1 MSSAI
6 LRLHQGANQ
15 LRQHVSY
22 PALLLAL
29 MSALCASLLHG
40 TNIATA
46 PLIAAAERH
55 DRLTAI
61 AAVMPADR
69 YDSDPLANCQ
79 PASGPNAIE
88 LCPLTL
94 KGQAAG
100 YIATLSNGGYGG
112 PIRMLL
118 GVDSSGTITGVRV
131 LSHTETPGL
140 GDLIEAAKSSWIDS
154 FKGHSLT
161 NTSQQQWAVRKDGGD
176 FDQFTGATI
185 TPRAVVGGVHQALL
199 TIQQADAAI
208 TPGTTTD
215 TPINNSSATGA
226 GEP

>member
-6 LRLHQGANQ
+6 LRLHQGASQ

-29 MSALCASLLHG
+29 LSALCASLLHG
-40 TNIATA
+40 TSVATT

-55 DRLTAI
+55 DRLAAI
-61 AAVMPADR
+61 SVVMPADR
-69 YDSDPLANCQ
+69 YDSDPLASCL
-79 PASGPNAIE
+79 PASGPLAVEI
-88 LCPLTL
+88 CPLTL

-100 YIATLSNGGYGG
+100 HIATLTSTSGYGG
-112 PIRMLL
+112 PIRILL
-118 GVDSSGTITGVRV
+118 GVDGNGAITGVRV
-131 LSHTETPGL
+131 LSHSETPGL
-140 GDLIEAAKSSWIDS
+140 GDLIEAGKSRWIDS
-154 FKGHSLT
+154 FKGHSLS

-199 TIQQADAAI
+199 TI
-208 TPGTTTD
+208 
-215 TPINNSSATGA
+215 NNSASGA
-226 GEP
+226 GEH